1 MTEPGTAFMICAC
14 MKIMPFLPAVSAEV
28 DHDVRTLM
36 KCHNRHDRETSKKP
50 PASAEGGAFAS
61 RYHLILSLS
70 RDSNLCGYVIR
81 LRIIIPLAL
90 YRALPSQPTGST
102 ADLS

>member
-1 MTEPGTAFMICAC
+1 MICAC
-14 MKIMPFLPAVSAEV
+14 MKIMTFLPAVSAEV

-102 ADLS
+102 ANLS